1 MLGMRSRFRSNVLR
15 RELAVRGLTGYAFAE
30 VSGVTPETLSR
41 ILNGRP
47 ANAATVRAI
56 VEALAR
62 TPVLHGAE
70 KLIEA
75 AQ

>member
-1 MLGMRSRFRSNVLR
+1 MPSRLRSDVLR

-30 VSGVTPETLSR
+30 VSGLTPETLSR
-41 ILNGRP
+41 LLNGRP

-62 TPVLHGAE
+62 VPVLNGADR
-70 KLIEA
+70 LIEA
-75 AQ
+75 AK